1 MDRMKGISI
10 IIPTYNREQF
20 IEEAIRSVL
29 DQEYDGHLEI
39 IISDDG
45 SSDRTIEIAESFG
58 DRVTILRKPAN
69 CLTQGVSSTRNR
81 GISASTQ
88 PYICFLD
95 SDDFFLPG
103 HLKKISSALE
113 SKQNLGFAFCRIL
126 ESNEE
131 KDPKLFKPWTRAK
144 ISNKD
149 IRNPAVSR
157 NKVVCTNI
165 FIFQRYVFDTVGVF
179 NENYT
184 NGEDGDMWMRISEK
198 YRGVFANYYGAVRR
212 SKHKLNQLADNSKRT
227 ILKCHSEVYENA
239 SKRYY
244 QLGIKDFYR
253 IFILRIIV
261 LKYRICYFKLFFYIY
276 RFYINYKNT
285 QNTKSNDWHELSH
298 FL

>member
-103 HLKKISSALE
+103 HLKKISFALE
-113 SKQNLGFAFCRIL
+113 SKHNLGFAFCRIL
-126 ESNEE
+126 EIKEE
-131 KDPKLFKPWTRAK
+131 KHSRLFKPWTRAQ
-144 ISNKD
+144 ITNKD
-149 IRNPAVSR
+149 VINPAVSG
-157 NKVVCTNI
+157 NNVVCSNV
-165 FIFQRYVFDTVGVF
+165 FIFQRYVFDTVGMF
-179 NENYT
+179 NEMLK
-184 NGEDGDMWMRISEK
+184 NGEDSDMWMRISEQYK
-198 YRGVFANYYGAVRR
+198 GTFADYFGVVRR
-212 SKHKLNQLADNSKRT
+212 KHEFYQLTSKPKRT
-227 ILKCHSEVYENA
+227 IHKYYLKVYKDA
-239 SKRYY
+239 IKRYY
-244 QLGIKDFYR
+244 QLDLKDSYR
-253 IFILRIIV
+253 IYRLRILV
-261 LKYRICYFKLFFYIY
+261 LKYRLGQLKFIIQILQNLF
-276 RFYINYKNT
+276 
-285 QNTKSNDWHELSH
+285 
-298 FL
+298 